1 MELWKYAALAVA
13 LASGLVG
20 VFFGNDGARNTVKG
34 VGWMA
39 VALLLVASGI
49 AFYQTHEETK
59 ANREATLRAEEAEA
73 KLKLTQAAL
82 ISGVLSGTD
91 LSQPIGRVSL
101 QIDMPV
107 VTAPDGSTEDQKP
120 LPGFVGPFP
129 ALKAG
134 EVGEFSVQVTDKLE
148 YSVELTA
155 ARPGVLR
162 LSEDSGATH
171 LLTAESGSGGVRL
184 EGSGQTPSDP
194 EGQWT
199 WEAEDHAVFYHL
211 ALQSRA
217 QIRGFLAAL
226 SQDLRFGSLTVPVP
240 TSEAERN
247 RLVTT
252 ITTELRPS
260 FLVLLG
266 VSRGSA
272 SSHGS
277 DKAEPADDCVNRVRI
292 PLAFQLVGDAPSP
305 KQLTFVLR
313 ARPTGF
319 EPEICGQVP

>member
-1 MELWKYAALAVA
+1 MELWKYVALAVA

-39 VALLLVASGI
+39 VVLLLVASGI

-59 ANREATLRAEEAEA
+59 SNREATLRADEAEA

-101 QIDMPV
+101 LIDMPV
-107 VTAPDGSTEDQKP
+107 VTAPDGSTYHQKP
-120 LPGFVGPFP
+120 LLGFIGPFP
-129 ALKAG
+129 ALMAG
-134 EVGEFSVQVTDKLE
+134 EQGEFSVRVTDKLD
-148 YSVELTA
+148 YSVKLTA

-162 LSEDSGATH
+162 LSEASGATY

-184 EGSGQTPSDP
+184 EGSGQAPAVAD
-194 EGQWT
+194 GQWT
-199 WEAEDHAVFYHL
+199 WEAEDQSIFYAL
-211 ALQSRA
+211 ALESRA
-217 QIRGFLAAL
+217 QVRGLLAAL
-226 SQDLRFGSLTVPVP
+226 SQDLKFGSLTVPAP
-240 TSEAERN
+240 KSEVERK
-247 RLVTT
+247 RLVAT

-266 VSRGSA
+266 VAKGSA
-272 SSHGS
+272 SSEGD

-292 PLAFQLVGDAPSP
+292 PLAFELVGDAPSP

-319 EPEICGQVP
+319 EPEICGYVH